1 MECDFAH
8 CSTLRVSG
16 RGDRSGRM
24 PALLRVYNCLVIY
37 TNIPARDPGHCP
49 RAGFN
54 AFWLHL
60 KQHDHWVSG
69 IIIYLLCNELLQ
81 AWNNWFKFIKR
92 HKKKNHGFDFGVNP
106 ASVITARCNCILLNP
121 CSLIVCWKLMIWC
134 KDWILQTT
142 SCYAIWS
149 LDYNSSFHD
158 TAFNIDTSVNT
169 RHTRQEYKSR
179 HEK

>member
-1 MECDFAH
+1 MGWDFAH
-8 CSTLRVSG
+8 CSTLKISG

-69 IIIYLLCNELLQ
+69 IIIYLLCNELLH
-81 AWNNWFKFIKR
+81 AWNNWFKLIKR
-92 HKKKNHGFDFGVNP
+92 YKKEYPWLWFRGKP
-106 ASVITARCNCILLNP
+106 SQCYYITARCNCILLNP

-142 SCYAIWS
+142 SCYALWS
-149 LDYNSSFHD
+149 LGYNSSFHD

-169 RHTRQEYKSR
+169 T
-179 HEK
+179 HETEIHY